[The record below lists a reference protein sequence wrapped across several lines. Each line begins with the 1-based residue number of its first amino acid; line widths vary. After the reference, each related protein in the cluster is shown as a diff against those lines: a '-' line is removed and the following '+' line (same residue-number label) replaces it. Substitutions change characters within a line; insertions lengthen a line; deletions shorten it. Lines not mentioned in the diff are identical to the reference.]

1 MGYTYTLRDSGHRS
15 QMVEQD
21 GRTVDYSYDALYR
34 LTEESISADPVG
46 LNGTVMF
53 SHDKVGNR
61 LTRIST
67 VTNLDSQ
74 NFTYDANDRL
84 DSDTYDAN
92 GNTLGSQIS
101 AFAPYED
108 EYDFENRLVKRTYA
122 TGKTSTLAYDAD
134 GNRIQK
140 TILNSQFSMPN
151 SYFYLVDRNNPTG
164 YAQVV
169 EELRD
174 DSTGSLEV
182 YRTYTYGLDLIAQH
196 QLHHEEAPT
205 EWKTSYY
212 LYDGLGTVRAL
223 ADENGAITD
232 TYTYSAFG
240 EMLNS
245 ISNFTSPTANL
256 YLFTGEQYD
265 SDLEMYFL
273 RARYMDPSKGRF
285 YNMDTFEGRSQD
297 PITLHKY
304 LYANANP
311 VTYTDPS
318 GYFSLA
324 ELGTAIG
331 VATRLLHITA
341 IGTTIVQTVVDVAI
355 YHAVYKPLLDSLR
368 IGMLDPDGIL
378 TPFELGVFE
387 KHHIKVQEKAL
398 IFIMK
403 TLIKSSVLVKPIVPV
418 TVVGVTT
425 LAVDGF
431 EWQHLIPGIGTYLQI
446 RDFVSYAKVLRQDF
460 ASIGAPIDPPKGNMN
475 LIEMFSYARSTARIV
490 TNTYIHLSEQRRQ
503 N

>member
-122 TGKTSTLAYDAD
+122 TGKTITLAYDAD

-240 EMLNS
+240 KL
-245 ISNFTSPTANL
+245 ISEISSSSSLTPNL
-256 YLFTGEQYD
+256 YKFTGEQWD
-265 SDLEMYFL
+265 EDLEMYFL

-285 YNMDTFEGRSQD
+285 HNMDTFEGRSQD

-311 VTYTDPS
+311 VMFTDPT
-318 GYFSLA
+318 GMFSLS
-324 ELGTAIG
+324 ELSIVQKIQG
-331 VATRLLHITA
+331 VLRKIAVPTIRRAFKARTNIIYAAFGATRFIA
-341 IGTTIVQTVVDVAI
+341 IPHAFIYVKKTVPRKKFIRFDVGPASVGG
-355 YHAVYKPLLDSLR
+355 ALKRPFTRGL
-368 IGMLDPDGIL
+368 GGISA
-378 TPFELGVFE
+378 
-387 KHHIKVQEKAL
+387 QEVSRRN
-398 IFIMK
+398 IF
-403 TLIKSSVLVKPIVPV
+403 
-418 TVVGVTT
+418 
-425 LAVDGF
+425 
-431 EWQHLIPGIGTYLQI
+431 LIPGVTKKI
-446 RDFVSYAKVLRQDF
+446 
-460 ASIGAPIDPPKGNMN
+460 
-475 LIEMFSYARSTARIV
+475 AR
-490 TNTYIHLSEQRRQ
+490 LSETQYQLWKRAVLSFPSGCEYGLVTGPNCITWTIRAAIAARAMQ
-503 N
+503 KLPL